1 MSTQDPIEQAV
12 RAYDEIA
19 ATLHDQASAL
29 STVTIAN
36 IFDDAGLKQAKSNL
50 RSLKSLDSQIENKRK
65 ELKAIALEYGR
76 AVDGRAKEL
85 FAISAP
91 HRESLEAKIKA
102 VEDEREA
109 QRRKLELERI
119 DKLTAAGYEFTGGYY
134 RVGVKMIEPSQI
146 TKLSDEDFD
155 HIVNQGAQERQR
167 LIAELE
173 ALRVEQ
179 ERIEAERAAM
189 AAERAELDALRR
201 ANDEAKRIE
210 VEPAPAPEPKPAPQP
225 ADIFAP
231 KPTQQSL
238 DYERGFNAC
247 KSLALAILAESETY
261 KTRPQIIQGITALD
275 AHN

>member
-1 MSTQDPIEQAV
+1 MQIENEQNTVIDQAV

-19 ATLHDQASAL
+19 ATLHEQASAL
-29 STVTIAN
+29 SDVTIAN
-36 IFDDAGLKQAKSNL
+36 LFDDGGLKQAKSNL
-50 RSLKSLDSQIENKRK
+50 RSLKSLDSAIENKRK

-119 DKLTAAGYEFTGGYY
+119 AKLTDAGYEFTGGFY

-155 HIVNQGAQERQR
+155 HIVSQGAQERKR

-189 AAERAELDALRR
+189 AAERAELEALRR
-201 ANDEAKRIE
+201 ANDEAKRVE
-210 VEPAPAPEPKPAPQP
+210 EPAPIAPAVFAPPKPQRPM
-225 ADIFAP
+225 
-231 KPTQQSL
+231 

-247 KSLALAILAESETY
+247 KSLVLAILVESETY

>member
-19 ATLHDQASAL
+19 ATLEIQAAAL
-29 STVTIAN
+29 SDITIAN

-50 RSLKSLDSQIENKRK
+50 RSLKSLDSAIENKRK

-119 DKLTAAGYEFTGGYY
+119 AKLTAAGYEFTGGYY

-155 HIVNQGAQERQR
+155 HIVYQGKQERDR
-167 LIAELE
+167 VIAERE

-189 AAERAELDALRR
+189 AAERAELESLRR
-201 ANDEAKRIE
+201 ANDEAKR
-210 VEPAPAPEPKPAPQP
+210 VDEPAPQQPAPSP
-225 ADIFAP
+225 AEIFAP

-247 KSLALAILAESETY
+247 KSLVLAILAESETY
-261 KTRPQIIQGITALD
+261 KTRGQITEGITALD

>member
-19 ATLHDQASAL
+19 ATLEIQASAL
-29 STVTIAN
+29 SDVTIAN
-36 IFDDAGLKQAKSNL
+36 LFDDAGLKQAKSNL
-50 RSLKSLDSQIENKRK
+50 RSLKSLDSAIENKRK

-91 HRESLEAKIKA
+91 HRESLEAKIKT

-119 DKLTAAGYEFTGGYY
+119 GKLTAAGYEFTGGYY

-146 TKLSDEDFD
+146 TKLSDEHFD
-155 HIVNQGAQERQR
+155 LIVEQGAQERKR
-167 LIAELE
+167 LIAERE
-173 ALRVEQ
+173 ALRIEQ
-179 ERIEAERAAM
+179 ERIEAEWAAM
-189 AAERAELDALRR
+189 AAERAELEALRR
-201 ANDEAKRIE
+201 ANDEAKRVE
-210 VEPAPAPEPKPAPQP
+210 VEVVPQQPAPQ
-225 ADIFAP
+225 AVDMFAP

>member
-1 MSTQDPIEQAV
+1 MQIENEQNTVIDQAV

-19 ATLHDQASAL
+19 ATLEIQASAL
-29 STVTIAN
+29 SDITIAN

-50 RSLKSLDSQIENKRK
+50 RSLKSLDSAIENKRK

-91 HRESLEAKIKA
+91 HREALEAKIKT

-109 QRRKLELERI
+109 QRRKLEMERI
-119 DKLTAAGYEFTGGYY
+119 AKLTAAGYEFTGGYY

-155 HIVNQGAQERQR
+155 HIVSQGAQERKR

-173 ALRVEQ
+173 ALRLEQ
-179 ERIEAERAAM
+179 ERLEAERAAM
-189 AAERAELDALRR
+189 AAERAELEALRR
-201 ANDEAKRIE
+201 ANDEAKR
-210 VEPAPAPEPKPAPQP
+210 VEEPEPIAPAVFAPPKPQRPM
-225 ADIFAP
+225 
-231 KPTQQSL
+231 

-247 KSLALAILAESETY
+247 KSLVLAILVESETY